1 VKSVQSVAEIPCFLF
16 GDKSGWFKYKKEH
29 ESFVIEVM
37 PEIRPTEAAPNAELL
52 RSLGRLVRG
61 LSALFW
67 GLPVALVLCV
77 QAVQTDL
84 FQHFAYIPAGIANII
99 PPVIA
104 TGWLLFGL
112 FQLGYFQRQE
122 RIWINALDR
131 AKLLALVNFG
141 LSPFLYWW
149 NQQPHLRFFTVAVQV
164 LAVTGLMFLD
174 SLNLVL
180 YRLSVMLPDESLRQ
194 ETRHFTLLNRMLV
207 TGILC
212 GGILFAVYLHF
223 PDFFI
228 RLIPDLGNYPI
239 LASAGLWVFI
249 FLVLLPLAVT
259 MALIWKIKQTILDS
273 VFGG

>member
-1 VKSVQSVAEIPCFLF
+1 
-16 GDKSGWFKYKKEH
+16 
-29 ESFVIEVM
+29 M

-77 QAVQTDL
+77 QAMQNDL
-84 FQHFAYIPAGIANII
+84 FQHFNYIPAAIANII
-99 PPVIA
+99 PPAVA

-112 FQLGYFQRQE
+112 FELGHFQKQE
-122 RIWINALDR
+122 RVWINALDR

-149 NQQPHLRFFTVAVQV
+149 NQQPQVRLFAVAIQV
-164 LAVTGLMFLD
+164 LAVSGLMFLD
-174 SLNLVL
+174 TLNLVL
-180 YRLSVMLPDESLRQ
+180 YRLSVMLPDENLRL

-207 TGILC
+207 FGILC
-212 GGILFAVYLHF
+212 AGAIFAVYLHY
-223 PDFFI
+223 PDFFT
-228 RLIPDLGNYPI
+228 RLVPELGNYPI
-239 LASAGLWVFI
+239 MASAGLWVFL

-259 MALIWKIKQTILDS
+259 MALIWKTKQTILDS